1 MNMRKTKIICT
12 LGPAVDHAETI
23 ERLIRT
29 GMNAA
34 RFNFSHGSHAEQ
46 LARLN
51 MFKKVR
57 DTLGAPVATILDT
70 KGPEIRIK
78 TFADGPV
85 TLEQGQGFILTTDDV
100 PGDGHRVSVT
110 YANLHKEV
118 GPGCRILVD
127 DGLIELRVQKVEGH
141 EIHCEVENGG
151 PLSSNKSINIPDV
164 HILLPS
170 LTDKDREDLKF
181 AVDNDFDFIAA
192 SFVRKASDVEDIRA
206 ELRKHGGDNIRII
219 AKIEN
224 REGVENLEGII
235 AASDGIMVARGDLGV
250 EIPAHE
256 VPILQKKMIKATIR
270 AGLPVITATQMLDSM
285 MKNPRPTRAE
295 TTDVANAIYDGTS
308 AIMLSGETA
317 AGAYPIEAVKTM
329 ARIAERTERDI
340 NYKKRFASR
349 ELSASPNVTNAIS
362 HATVTTAHDLDA
374 AAILTVTKSGATA
387 RMICKFRP
395 ACPIICC
402 TTDPVTR
409 RQMSLSWGVIPIMG
423 DEKDNVDDL
432 FDHAVEQA
440 TRAGLLNS
448 GDLVVITAGVPLGV
462 SGTTNLL
469 KVHMV
474 GNILVQG
481 KGASGSTACGNVC
494 VAKDEAEAL
503 KNFQPGDILVI
514 PQTSNNILSLLKEC
528 SGIITEAPG
537 LNSHAAI
544 VGMAL
549 DKPVLVSAANATSL
563 LKSGITVTLDAE
575 HGIVMYGPCSQ

>member
-57 DTLGAPVATILDT
+57 DTLGAPVATLTKLKRVRDEMGVPVATILDT
-70 KGPEIRIK
+70 TGPEIRIK

-100 PGDGHRVSVT
+100 PGDVRRVSVT

-270 AGLPVITATQMLDSM
+270 ACRSSPP
-285 MKNPRPTRAE
+285 PRCWTP
-295 TTDVANAIYDGTS
+295 
-308 AIMLSGETA
+308 
-317 AGAYPIEAVKTM
+317 
-329 ARIAERTERDI
+329 
-340 NYKKRFASR
+340 
-349 ELSASPNVTNAIS
+349 
-362 HATVTTAHDLDA
+362 
-374 AAILTVTKSGATA
+374 
-387 RMICKFRP
+387 
-395 ACPIICC
+395 
-402 TTDPVTR
+402 
-409 RQMSLSWGVIPIMG
+409 
-423 DEKDNVDDL
+423 
-432 FDHAVEQA
+432 
-440 TRAGLLNS
+440 
-448 GDLVVITAGVPLGV
+448 
-462 SGTTNLL
+462 
-469 KVHMV
+469 
-474 GNILVQG
+474 
-481 KGASGSTACGNVC
+481 
-494 VAKDEAEAL
+494 
-503 KNFQPGDILVI
+503 
-514 PQTSNNILSLLKEC
+514 
-528 SGIITEAPG
+528 
-537 LNSHAAI
+537 
-544 VGMAL
+544 
-549 DKPVLVSAANATSL
+549 
-563 LKSGITVTLDAE
+563 
-575 HGIVMYGPCSQ
+575 

>member
-100 PGDGHRVSVT
+100 PGDGRRVSVT

-285 MKNPRPTRAE
+285 MRNPRPTRAE
-295 TTDVANAIYDGTS
+295 VSDVANAVFDGTS
-308 AIMLSGETA
+308 CVMLSGETA
-317 AGAYPIEAVKTM
+317 SGKYPLEAVRTM
-329 ARIAERTERDI
+329 ADTVLAAEQAINYWGRFQKMGFSKRAERPISD
-340 NYKKRFASR
+340 
-349 ELSASPNVTNAIS
+349 AIS
-362 HATVTTAHDLDA
+362 H
-374 AAILTVTKSGATA
+374 S
-387 RMICKFRP
+387 
-395 ACPIICC
+395 CC
-402 TTDPVTR
+402 TTALDLEAKAILVATQSGNSARVISRFRPGCTIAAFTTTERVR
-409 RQMSLSWGVIPIMG
+409 RQLAICWGVIPFLTGEVTSTDRIFSLSAEVALKERLVQNG
-423 DEKDNVDDL
+423 D
-432 FDHAVEQA
+432 
-440 TRAGLLNS
+440 T
-448 GDLVVITAGVPLGV
+448 VVITAGVPLG
-462 SGTTNLL
+462 
-469 KVHMV
+469 K
-474 GNILVQG
+474 
-481 KGASGSTACGNVC
+481 SGSTNLI
-494 VAKDEAEAL
+494 K
-503 KNFQPGDILVI
+503 
-514 PQTSNNILSLLKEC
+514 
-528 SGIITEAPG
+528 
-537 LNSHAAI
+537 AAI
-544 VGMAL
+544 VNEELM
-549 DKPVLVSAANATSL
+549 
-563 LKSGITVTLDAE
+563 
-575 HGIVMYGPCSQ
+575 

>member
-285 MKNPRPTRAE
+285 MENPRPTRAE
-295 TTDVANAIYDGTS
+295 ITDVANAIYDGTS

-317 AGAYPIEAVKTM
+317 AGKYPVEAVQTM
-329 ARIAERTERDI
+329 DAIALRTEADI
-340 NYKKRFASR
+340 NYAKRMRNLPGSSR
-349 ELSASPNVTNAIS
+349 LSIAAATA
-362 HATVTTAHDLDA
+362 HAACTTAMDIGAD
-374 AAILTVTKSGATA
+374 AILTVSQSGATA
-387 RMICKFRP
+387 RLVSRFRP
-395 ACPIICC
+395 GTTVVACLLSER
-402 TTDPVTR
+402 VQ
-409 RQMSLSWGVIPIMG
+409 RQMALYWGVVPLLMPYAQNTDQLIEFAIQAA
-423 DEKDNVDDL
+423 EKAELVK
-432 FDHAVEQA
+432 Q
-440 TRAGLLNS
+440 
-448 GDLVVITAGVPLGV
+448 GDLVVITAGVPVGV
-462 SGTTNLL
+462 SGTTNMI
-469 KVHMV
+469 KVHLV
-474 GNILVQG
+474 GGALLNAVG
-481 KGASGSTACGNVC
+481 VGASNASGPLCVC
-494 VAKDEAEAL
+494 RSLEDVAAK
-503 KNFQPGDILVI
+503 FRPGDVLVV
-514 PQTSNNILSLLKEC
+514 PYTTNDLLPYIRQAAAVISEE
-528 SGIITEAPG
+528 SGTNG
-537 LNSHAAI
+537 HAATVGLTLGKAVI
-544 VGMAL
+544 VGAAGAVQRLKDGAM
-549 DKPVLVSAANATSL
+549 VSVDCAR
-563 LKSGITVTLDAE
+563 GVVQTL
-575 HGIVMYGPCSQ
+575 PQ

>member
-270 AGLPVITATQMLDSM
+270 EGKPVITATQMLDSM
-285 MKNPRPTRAE
+285 IRNPRPTRAE
-295 TTDVANAIYDGTS
+295 VSDVANAVFDGTS
-308 AIMLSGETA
+308 CVMLSGETA
-317 AGAYPIEAVKTM
+317 SGKYPVEALQTM
-329 ARIAERTERDI
+329 VD
-340 NYKKRFASR
+340 
-349 ELSASPNVTNAIS
+349 
-362 HATVTTAHDLDA
+362 TVTAAEGAIDYWGRFRERKTVPESTINDAITHTCCLTAMDLEA
-374 AAILTVTKSGATA
+374 NAILTATNSGHTA
-387 RMICKFRP
+387 RMISRYRP
-395 ACPIICC
+395 PCPIVAMCQ
-402 TTDPVTR
+402 TEKVR
-409 RQMSLSWGVIPIMG
+409 RQLAISWGVKPCLSGTVDSTDRLFSLCVECARKEGMVKPG
-423 DEKDNVDDL
+423 D
-432 FDHAVEQA
+432 
-440 TRAGLLNS
+440 T
-448 GDLVVITAGVPLGV
+448 VVITAGVP
-462 SGTTNLL
+462 
-469 KVHMV
+469 
-474 GNILVQG
+474 IG
-481 KGASGSTACGNVC
+481 KSGSTNLIKA
-494 VAKDEAEAL
+494 
-503 KNFQPGDILVI
+503 Q
-514 PQTSNNILSLLKEC
+514 
-528 SGIITEAPG
+528 
-537 LNSHAAI
+537 I
-544 VGMAL
+544 VQE
-549 DKPVLVSAANATSL
+549 
-563 LKSGITVTLDAE
+563 TL
-575 HGIVMYGPCSQ
+575 